1 LRPILKITNQA
12 PLYMKLPHLTSF
24 KPRDT
29 KAFASAALVTVMLF
43 SLIVYAAQS
52 YAASVTLTATVAT
65 SLTFTTA
72 TSQFGTVTP
81 GTPSYATTTLDVL
94 TNDTSGYIITLQ
106 GTNKTN
112 ANNNLQ
118 LPGNAA
124 SITDQTSWIPGGAT
138 TTIGNATT
146 SANFT
151 NSGNVLAFRVMS
163 ASSTNGTS
171 FLASSWWGSNDAAS
185 ALWAGIASTSP
196 QIGNAGTGSYSSSDH
211 YNTVQYYLNVS
222 ASQQTGS
229 YSAPL
234 TYTATGN

>member
-1 LRPILKITNQA
+1 
-12 PLYMKLPHLTSF
+12 MKFSNLSRF

-29 KAFASAALVTVMLF
+29 KAFASASLITIMLF
-43 SLIVYAAQS
+43 SLVVYAAQS

-65 SLTFTTA
+65 SLTFTTG
-72 TSQFGTVTP
+72 TTQFGTVTP

-94 TNDTSGYIITLQ
+94 TNDTSGYIVTLQ
-106 GTNKTN
+106 GNNKTTV
-112 ANNNLQ
+112 NNNLQ

-124 SITDQTSWIPGGAT
+124 SVTDQTSWIPGGAT
-138 TTIGNATT
+138 TTVGNATT
-146 SANFT
+146 TANLV

-171 FLASSWWGSNDAAS
+171 FLATTWWGANDGAN
-185 ALWAGIASTSP
+185 ALWAGISSTTP
-196 QIGNAGTGSYSSSDH
+196 QIGNAGSGSYSASDH

-222 ASQQTGS
+222 ASQQTGA